1 MSSGV
6 RLLAFDLDDTLA
18 VSKSRIDPRMA
29 DLLARLLDRVEVCII
44 SGGRFD
50 QFDAQVLQHLTLDG
64 PARDRLHLMPTCGTR
79 YYRWGDGGW
88 REVYAEDLSAED
100 RRRVI
105 EVLTDG
111 AKELGL
117 WEAQPWGDI
126 IEDRGSQITFS
137 ALGQSA
143 PPEAKYAW
151 DPDGSKKRALRDYAA
166 ARLPDLEV
174 RGGGST
180 SVDVTRKDIDKA
192 YGLGKLL
199 EALGLAV
206 GDVLFVGDRLDE
218 GGNDYPV
225 KAMGVPCVAVRR
237 WEDTAEFVAEF
248 LAGPVGLSAQD
259 LATAR
264 ESRTPDLRLREST
277 HWRVTGVTGPAA
289 AGDPG
294 VPGHAS
300 RPADL

>member
-1 MSSGV
+1 MVSGGV
-6 RLLAFDLDDTLA
+6 RVLTFDLDDTLA

-44 SGGRFD
+44 SGGRFE
-50 QFDAQVLQHLTLDG
+50 QFETQVLQHLTLDE
-64 PARDRLHLMPTCGTR
+64 PARDHLHLMPTCGTR
-79 YYRWGDGGW
+79 YYRWGGGGW
-88 REVYAEDLSAED
+88 REAYAEDLSADD

-105 EVLTDG
+105 DVLTDG

-117 WEAQPWGDI
+117 WEVKPWGDI

-137 ALGQSA
+137 ALGQAA
-143 PPEAKYAW
+143 PPDAKYAW

-180 SVDVTRKDIDKA
+180 SVDVTRRGIDKA
-192 YGLGKLL
+192 YGLRKLL
-199 EALGLAV
+199 EVLGLTVA
-206 GDVLFVGDRLDE
+206 DVLFVGDRLDE

-225 KAMGVPCVAVRR
+225 KAMGVSCVAVER
-237 WEDTAEFVAEF
+237 WQDTAEFLERL
-248 LAGPVGLSAQD
+248 LADDEQLERSAQD

-264 ESRTPDLRLREST
+264 EHRTPDLRLQ
-277 HWRVTGVTGPAA
+277 
-289 AGDPG
+289 
-294 VPGHAS
+294 
-300 RPADL
+300 